1 MSNTTFDERLKEIKD
16 YFLGDNEVAG
26 ALYDTSEVGE
36 LHPEVKEYIKW
47 LIEQAER
54 VEELKKHL
62 EQVKKTADF
71 LLFQIG
77 LARSIS
83 LIKAEFSGEEELY
96 KALKALKE
104 EIHFT

>member
-1 MSNTTFDERLKEIKD
+1 MTDKERLENISHIGFDLNGNVLLKSED
-16 YFLGDNEVAG
+16 Y
-26 ALYDTSEVGE
+26 
-36 LHPEVKEYIKW
+36 HW

-54 VEELKKHL
+54 VEELKKQL
-62 EQVKKTADF
+62 EQVKKAADF

-96 KALKALKE
+96 KALKE
-104 EIHFT
+104 EI